1 MILVKKGEIIA
12 YKIPWNYVVEIV
24 CDFIAAGK
32 TYKKEKWTQHQPLDY
47 HNKLKKQRH
56 FHKDTLELL
65 ETFLKIID
73 EQGVDSF
80 IKIVKSGR
88 GYLFLDYNEQ
98 YAP

>member
-1 MILVKKGEIIA
+1 MILVKNGEIIA
-12 YKIPWNYVVEIV
+12 YKIPWKYVIEMV

-32 TYKKEKWTQHQPLDY
+32 TYKKEQWTQHEPLSY
-47 HNKLKKQRH
+47 HNKVKKQRH

-80 IKIVKSGR
+80 IEIVKSGG
-88 GYLFLDYNEQ
+88 GYLFLDYTNQ